1 MEFNYVRLNQYIFST
16 DLDFQIW
23 MDQTRRFYTEA
34 DTVNPAYVTTLTACK
49 TNLLAVIK
57 DLTDEDTK
65 AIYQRY
71 VAVLTAEITKYSA

>member
-34 DTVNPAYVTTLTACK
+34 DTVNLLTL
-49 TNLLAVIK
+49 LHSQLARLIF
-57 DLTDEDTK
+57 L
-65 AIYQRY
+65 Q
-71 VAVLTAEITKYSA
+71 